1 MDLWIYAAITGVVL
15 TVAAVWIRSPL
26 GYWLF
31 IGLTT
36 LTIIADTHH
45 TVTFMRVFPKNWSK
59 ESLYW
64 FFEARLMLI
73 QLTILMGWSVLLFVR
88 RLRWYYPVVA
98 VLSGA
103 LLGSYVTAGI
113 RITRQVDADMKH
125 EH

>member
-1 MDLWIYAAITGVVL
+1 
-15 TVAAVWIRSPL
+15 
-26 GYWLF
+26 
-31 IGLTT
+31 
-36 LTIIADTHH
+36 
-45 TVTFMRVFPKNWSK
+45 
-59 ESLYW
+59 
-64 FFEARLMLI
+64 
-73 QLTILMGWSVLLFVR
+73 MGWSVLLFVR